1 MTVSKGKAFQ
11 VSDSF
16 VFATPD
22 GAVVDGQIVNPA
34 IMGEAI
40 RDEMNLHN
48 ININNCVFSVASSK
62 IAVREV
68 NVPAIKDDQIKS
80 IVATNASDYFPVDIS
95 KYTVSHT
102 VLEKDKTKGSENSK
116 ILVAAVPTTII
127 EGYISLAES
136 AGLISKSI
144 DFSGNSQF
152 GCARKSTGIFP
163 LTPSRSVSEAFL
175 RYWPRPIWDLTQ

>member
-1 MTVSKGKAFQ
+1 MASKSLNIEVGKRICKMCMTVSKGKAFQ

-80 IVATNASDYFPVDIS
+80 IVATNASDYFPVDIFGN
-95 KYTVSHT
+95 YRDCVG
-102 VLEKDKTKGSENSK
+102 EFNNFADF
-116 ILVAAVPTTII
+116 P
-127 EGYISLAES
+127 EG
-136 AGLISKSI
+136 
-144 DFSGNSQF
+144 
-152 GCARKSTGIFP
+152 GIF
-163 LTPSRSVSEAFL
+163 EEDIAEE
-175 RYWPRPIWDLTQ
+175 DE